1 MSDKIQMT
9 EEQALKI
16 FQCAYSTSGGLEDF
30 KTEFKA
36 LKQAGYIIKPE
47 IEQKIEEAEE
57 SVRINTALKPFST
70 FEKMLWEI
78 IQLLKPYYYN
88 SKEEKK

>member
-47 IEQKIEEAEE
+47 IEQKIMEWE
-57 SVRINTALKPFST
+57 SFLSDMKQYEPAQLRYIGKADNL
-70 FEKMLWEI
+70 

-88 SKEEKK
+88 SKEEN